1 MKRPALVLVFAITLC
16 VTVAVLALRGAV
28 APERIRN
35 EVEQT
40 LSAWIGTTVSFSGTA
55 NVEILPRPRVVWSGV
70 TIAGVGSS
78 DIGTAKELRVVLSFF
93 DLLRGRIRPAGVSL
107 DEPNLALATLPTI
120 DLSQYEARLRSLPPL
135 HIAVSNGRVRL
146 AGDGDTAS
154 VEGLS
159 LELDWPTGDER
170 ASIESKLSW
179 RGLPVGLA
187 VQGPTSDELA
197 TEVPTRIA
205 AELAIAGSAVGFR
218 GTFQSGVDRRLQ
230 GQVSL
235 TAPDPSDLLRRLD
248 RADLASYFAGNLL
261 IVGDLNAGTDD
272 ATFSLTRAE
281 IGSTRLDGALSMR
294 WSGDSPTLAATLA
307 ADTIDLRDGRP
318 ALFGP
323 GWSTLPLDRLKDA
336 MGLDLRVS
344 TKRLL
349 YRSLQLERLAATLHF
364 GEGRI
369 NAEVGVGNALG
380 ASLSLMARGEV
391 DEEGLRVG
399 LRSEL
404 RDLPLAEVAR
414 TLGATGVED
423 GRANATF
430 TAETRCTVPRECPS
444 RIDGRLAVAVKD
456 AALMGGSP
464 LADVSRFHPV
474 ALSAASTQKKTN
486 WSRSDLDLH
495 LVGSNLTIDSLVMVG
510 DLATLDL
517 GGTGDLATGR
527 LDLTGRA
534 TFPTIRL
541 DPDRNPTRALTV
553 PLRIQGPIDRL
564 ELVPGTT
571 TGADN

>member
-1 MKRPALVLVFAITLC
+1 MKRPALVLVFAIALC

-40 LSAWIGTTVSFSGTA
+40 LSAWVGATVSFSGTA
-55 NVEILPRPRVVWSGV
+55 NVELLPRPRVVWNGV
-70 TIAGVGSS
+70 TLAEAGRGEV
-78 DIGTAKELRVVLSFF
+78 GTAKELRVVLSFF
-93 DLLRGRIRPAGVSL
+93 DLLRGRIRPAAVSL
-107 DEPNLALATLPTI
+107 DEPTLELGDLPAI
-120 DLSQYEARLRSLPPL
+120 DLARYEARLRSLPPL
-135 HIAVSNGRVRL
+135 YLLVSNGRIRL
-146 AGDGDTAS
+146 AGDGDTPS
-154 VEGLS
+154 VMALS
-159 LELDWPTGDER
+159 LEFDWPTGDER
-170 ASIESKLSW
+170 ASVETKFSW
-179 RGLPVGLA
+179 RGLPVGFA
-187 VQGPTSDELA
+187 VQGPIPDEIA

-205 AELAIAGSAVGFR
+205 GELAIAGSAAGFR
-218 GTFQSGVDRRLQ
+218 GTFQSGGDRRLQ
-230 GQVSL
+230 GQASL
-235 TAPDPSDLLRRLD
+235 TVPDPSDLLRRLR
-248 RADLASYFAGNLL
+248 RADLATYFAGNLL
-261 IVGDLNAGTDD
+261 IVGDLTAGSDD

-281 IGSTRLDGALSMR
+281 IGGTRLDGALSLR
-294 WSGDSPTLAATLA
+294 WSGETPALAATLA

-318 ALFGP
+318 AVFGP
-323 GWSTLPLDRLKDA
+323 GWSTLPLDRLSDA
-336 MGLDLRVS
+336 MGLDLRFS

-369 NAEVGVGNALG
+369 NAELGVGNALG

-404 RDLPLAEVAR
+404 RDLPLTEVAR

-430 TAETRCTVPRECPS
+430 TAETRCTVPRDCPS
-444 RIDGRLAVAVKD
+444 HIDGRLAVAIKD
-456 AALMGGSP
+456 TTLLGGSP
-464 LADVSRFHPV
+464 FADVSRFHPV
-474 ALSAASTQKKTN
+474 ALSAASSQKKTN

-495 LVGSNLTIDSLVMVG
+495 VVGPNLTIDSLVMVG

-527 LDLTGRA
+527 VDLTGRA

-541 DPDRNPTRALTV
+541 DPDRNSTRTLTV
-553 PLRIQGPIDRL
+553 PLRIQGPVDRL
-564 ELVPGTT
+564 ELVPGTE
-571 TGADN
+571 N